1 MAEFIQIDRPLYTLG
16 PVFLGLSNVRFARA
30 TSTSV
35 IDIYYVG
42 DSDFTTLTFS
52 YADTSYTLHQWF
64 FSQMTEAKAY
74 SGSTYFLPPI
84 IPVGG
89 VDGITFS
96 SISP

>member
-16 PVFLGLSNVRFARA
+16 PVFLGLSNVRFARV
-30 TSTSV
+30 STSSV
-35 IDIYYVG
+35 IEIYYVG
-42 DSDFTTLTFS
+42 DSDFTSLTFS
-52 YADTSYTLHQWF
+52 HTDTSYTLHRWF
-64 FSQMTEAKAY
+64 FGQMAEAKAY

-96 SISP
+96 NISP

>member
-1 MAEFIQIDRPLYTLG
+1 MAEFIQIDRPLYTSG

-30 TSTSV
+30 SSTSV

-42 DSDFTTLTFS
+42 DSSSTSLTFS
-52 YADTSYTLHQWF
+52 YADTSYTLHRWF
-64 FSQMTEAKAY
+64 FDQMAEAKQY

-84 IPVGG
+84 IPVAG

-96 SISP
+96 TISP

>member
-1 MAEFIQIDRPLYTLG
+1 MAEFIQIDRPLYASG

-30 TSTSV
+30 STASV
-35 IDIYYVG
+35 IEIYYAG
-42 DSDFTTLTFS
+42 NTGFTSLTFS
-52 YADTSYTLHQWF
+52 HTDTTYTLHRWF
-64 FSQMTEAKAY
+64 FGQMAEAKAY

-96 SISP
+96 TITP